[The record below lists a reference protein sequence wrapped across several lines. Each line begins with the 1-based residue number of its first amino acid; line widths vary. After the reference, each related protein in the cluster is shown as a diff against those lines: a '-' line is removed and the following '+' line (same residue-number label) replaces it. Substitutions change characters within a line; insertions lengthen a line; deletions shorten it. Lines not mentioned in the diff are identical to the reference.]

1 MIDPAT
7 PSAAT
12 RILAGLL
19 ESRTGQQ
26 LSPARNWRIEASL
39 KPLLREQGLTT
50 IDSLVGLMTK
60 STHATLATQAVEA
73 LLNNETSFFRDSTA
87 FNQLEMDALESLRK
101 SRAATKR
108 LRIWSTACSTGQ
120 EAYSL
125 AMMLRDGGMRWAG
138 WKFDILAT
146 DISGEAVDRAQAGRF
161 SRFEIQRGLPVR
173 TMLRW
178 FREDGE
184 EWTVDPALKR
194 DIRFATHDIRNAAPG
209 QFDLILCR
217 NVLMYFAVPL
227 RTQVFDRIATALEPG
242 GILMLGAGETVLGQT
257 DRFQSHPDMRG
268 LYIASTDLYRSLLQ
282 AVNR

>member
-39 KPLLREQGLTT
+39 KPLLRQQGLTT
-50 IDSLVGLMTK
+50 IDSLVGLMTR

-146 DISGEAVDRAQAGRF
+146 DYREKRWIERRRAGLAGLRFNAGCRCAQCCAGSARMARSGR
-161 SRFEIQRGLPVR
+161 S
-173 TMLRW
+173 
-178 FREDGE
+178 
-184 EWTVDPALKR
+184 
-194 DIRFATHDIRNAAPG
+194 IRP
-209 QFDLILCR
+209 
-217 NVLMYFAVPL
+217 
-227 RTQVFDRIATALEPG
+227 
-242 GILMLGAGETVLGQT
+242 
-257 DRFQSHPDMRG
+257 
-268 LYIASTDLYRSLLQ
+268 
-282 AVNR
+282 